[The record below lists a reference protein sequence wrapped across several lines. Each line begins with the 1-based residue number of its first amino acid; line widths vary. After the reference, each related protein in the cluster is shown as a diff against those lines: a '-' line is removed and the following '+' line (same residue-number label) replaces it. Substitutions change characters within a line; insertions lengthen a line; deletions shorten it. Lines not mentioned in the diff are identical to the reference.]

1 MPYLIVRQDISR
13 MQVDAVVSPTPQSML
28 PGDGGASGAIFAAA
42 GPELARACALLGRC
56 PVGQASLTP
65 GYLLPAAHVIHAPSP
80 RWQDGTRGE
89 EAQLRSAWQAAL
101 ALAARHGFDTVAFPL
116 LGAGAHGFPHEV
128 ALHVAAG
135 EINSFL
141 LRLDRDM
148 TIYLAVFSRSAYS
161 ASQRLAQDVRAYVD
175 DHYVDE
181 HLSRSLQRRRRLRE
195 DEEAIG
201 WTLPFSLEDAREA
214 MAPPAY
220 HAPDISAPHAPPD
233 EAMFEKTLRPSPGL
247 GRSRHAKQG
256 HSMPLEAEPGFAAR
270 MIALIDSRGM
280 TDPEVYKRANLTKQ
294 AFYKVKNELS
304 QPRKSTALAL
314 CIGLRLSLSEAEMLL
329 ALAGYAFSPASK
341 PDLIVRYFIE
351 RRLYDV
357 MEINSVL
364 FQEGF
369 ESALLGSASY

>member
-161 ASQRLAQDVRAYVD
+161 ASQRLAQDVRTYVD

-214 MAPPAY
+214 MAPPDYDA
-220 HAPDISAPHAPPD
+220 ADITAPHAPPD
-233 EAMFEKTLRPSPGL
+233 ASMLEKTLRPS
-247 GRSRHAKQG
+247 
-256 HSMPLEAEPGFAAR
+256 PGFAAR